1 MLTVRRF
8 ARTTGRA
15 LRRRPAWS
23 LATAGVAA
31 LCTAV
36 SATMYALIDARVLR
50 PLPFPAPEEIVR
62 LGGVGAPHAAD
73 IVEWFRSAPGIRHLA
88 TYAAGGA
95 ELETSA
101 GLERVIAA
109 SVSGDFFTVLGLQ
122 PLAGRWLTAADEGF
136 AVAGRDG
143 SQDTGAPAF
152 RSSVAVISERF
163 WTARYGRAAD
173 VVGRRLRMDGGVYQ
187 VVGVAP
193 AGLAFPEGVE
203 VWVPRVGRGY
213 GIRFNLADVAARRA
227 DFGLLGRL
235 AAGASREQA
244 EAEVRDLQ
252 AGRIRLDRARVPRLA
267 MGLPPTVR
275 RLGDF
280 LTGDSRTGLWLLG
293 AAVGFVVL
301 VGAANVTS
309 LSVSMTIARS
319 ADLAV
324 RAACGAS
331 ARALTGVT
339 LTPVAALVAVGAA
352 AGVLMAWWG
361 VEILDRAIAWG
372 PRMRPMGISGPVVA
386 AAGLTAA
393 LMGAAAAG
401 VALWLLQR
409 QSLYRVLATGQPTTS
424 GRVLPLAT
432 MMVAL
437 QVAASVVLLAG
448 AGAALTGLR
457 TLLAPPTGVEMAGA
471 TVADLIYARETG
483 EDQVLASL
491 DAIQMEVR
499 ALPSVRHVGVVD
511 PLPFAPGDGISLYV
525 YAGSVEETVPFRTVA
540 GESFSA
546 LGVAIRAGQ
555 DFVSSGARRGT
566 VIVSES
572 LARAGWGG
580 VAEALG
586 QQLRIETPE
595 ERPREVIGV
604 AEDVGHPTGSP
615 YRRRGWQLYVP
626 AADPLRS
633 LVGTRWMLVARG
645 DGGAAPD
652 GSLIADRVRSVSPD
666 ARVHRVRAY
675 DDVLW
680 QRAERERVQAALFGV
695 LSLLVLVLTG
705 LGGYGLSLYA
715 TSLRQREIGVRLMVG
730 AHPHHVIRVV
740 VRAQL
745 RAALIGGCLGLG
757 ATWVAAR
764 VVAASSVAFADPDA
778 GSLAVSFLVVVG
790 TAVVAGAAAARGFTR
805 RSPSALLRYE

>member
-1 MLTVRRF
+1 MHRVKRF
-8 ARTTGRA
+8 ARTTGQA
-15 LRRRPAWS
+15 LRLRPAWS
-23 LATAGVAA
+23 LATAGIAA

-36 SATMYALIDARVLR
+36 SATMYALIDARVIR
-50 PLPFPAPEEIVR
+50 PLPFPASEEIVH
-62 LGGVGAPHAAD
+62 LGGVGAPNDAD
-73 IVEWFRSAPGIRHLA
+73 IVEWFRAAPGIRHLA

-136 AVAGRDG
+136 AAAGRD
-143 SQDTGAPAF
+143 SAQDDAPAF
-152 RSSVAVISERF
+152 RSSVAVVGERF
-163 WTARYGRAAD
+163 WTVRFGREAD
-173 VVGRRLRMDGGVYQ
+173 IVGRRLRMDGGVYE

-193 AGLAFPEGVE
+193 AGLAFPEGTE

-213 GIRFNLADVAARRA
+213 GQEFDWADVAARRA

-235 AAGASREQA
+235 SAGASREQA
-244 EAEVRDLQ
+244 EAEIRDLQ
-252 AGRIRLDRARVPRLA
+252 RRRIQLDRALESRLA
-267 MGLPPTVR
+267 VGLPPTAR

-280 LTGDSRTGLWLLG
+280 LVGDVRTGLWLLG

-301 VGAANVTS
+301 VGAANVAS

-319 ADLAV
+319 TDLAV

-331 ARALTGVT
+331 ARALTTVT
-339 LTPVAALVAVGAA
+339 LAPVAALVAVGAA
-352 AGVLMAWWG
+352 AGLLMAWWG
-361 VEILDRAIAWG
+361 VEILDRAISWG
-372 PRMRPMGISGPVVA
+372 PRMRPMEISAPVA
-386 AAGLTAA
+386 AGAGLTAA
-393 LMGAAAAG
+393 LMGAAPAG
-401 VALWLLQR
+401 VALRLLQR
-409 QSLYRVLATGQPTTS
+409 RSLYRVLATGQPTTS

-432 MMVAL
+432 TMVVL
-437 QVAASVVLLAG
+437 QVAASVVLVAG

-457 TLLAPPTGVEMAGA
+457 TRLAPPTGVETAG
-471 TVADLIYARETG
+471 VSLADLIYPRETG
-483 EDQVLASL
+483 GDEVLASL
-491 DAIQMEVR
+491 DAIQMTVR
-499 ALPSVRHVGVVD
+499 AVPSVRHVGFVD
-511 PLPFAPGDGISLYV
+511 PLPFAPGDGISVYV

-540 GESFSA
+540 GESFPA

-555 DFVSSGARRGT
+555 DFESSGAQRRT
-566 VIVSES
+566 AVIVSES
-572 LARAGWGG
+572 LAQAGWGG
-580 VAEALG
+580 VAEAIG
-586 QQLRIETPE
+586 RQLRIETPQ

-604 AEDVGHPTGSP
+604 AADVGHPTDAP

-626 AADPLRS
+626 AADPLWGF
-633 LVGTRWMLVARG
+633 VGTRWMLVARG
-645 DGGAAPD
+645 DGAVVPD
-652 GSLIADRVRSVSPD
+652 GSLIADRVRAISPG
-666 ARVHRVRAY
+666 ARVNRVRAY

-680 QRAERERVQAALFGV
+680 QRAERERVQAALFGG
-695 LSLLVLVLTG
+695 LSLIVLALTG

-764 VVAASSVAFADPDA
+764 VVAASSDAFANPDA

-790 TAVVAGAAAARGFTR
+790 TAVAAGAAAARGFTR
-805 RSPSALLRYE
+805 QSPSALLRYQ